1 MKESYKKLDARGRRM
16 LEKLDPN
23 TEVELLMRLDFA
35 PDADQLQTLQQIGC
49 CIGSGAGN
57 VLTTRVTA
65 SRLAELA
72 ELPFVSSL
80 QLSREVFDEDP

>member
-1 MKESYKKLDARGRRM
+1 MTESYKKLDARGRRL
-16 LEKLDPN
+16 LEKLDSN
-23 TEVELLMRLDFA
+23 TEVELLMRLDSA
-35 PDADQLQTLQQIGC
+35 PDADQLQTLRQIGC
-49 CIGSGAGN
+49 RIGSGAGN

-80 QLSREVFDEDP
+80 QLSREIFDEDD